1 MTTATATPTATEPV
15 HGIPQHP
22 DAEGALP
29 PTPHDEIDRSLQT
42 LHDKKDDWARLPI
55 RDRRAILGELMKD
68 FTALAGPWAEA
79 ARDAE
84 GIPAGSPT
92 AGEEWVAGP
101 YMIVRNLR
109 LLDQALAETERHGQ
123 PQIPG
128 PVTTRPDGQVVARV
142 FPQSIYDQIFYN
154 GITADVWMEPEVT
167 VEGLAD
173 TQAVAYKERDSEGEV
188 SLVLGAGNVS
198 SIGPMDLLYKLF
210 VENKVVALKVHP
222 VNAYLGPLLAEGFQT
237 LRDWG
242 VLRIVYGG
250 VAEGAY
256 LCEHP
261 LVDEIHI
268 TGSDKTV
275 EAIVFGPG
283 EEGRRRKAER
293 RPKLTKPVS
302 SELGNVSAVIVVP
315 GPWSAADVDFQA
327 EQLASTLTNNAGFNC
342 NATRVIVTCE
352 PWVRRRELIDG
363 VRRHLDAAPLRK
375 AYYPGAGDRHAA
387 FLAAHPEA
395 ELFGTTTDGELPWTL
410 IAGVDS
416 AAENDICFHT
426 EAFCGVT
433 SETALEAGSV
443 EEFVARAVDFANE
456 HLWGTLNCT
465 LLVHPSSLADRAVGP
480 AVERAIAELRYG
492 TVTVNCWAA
501 VGYGLVL
508 PPWGA
513 YPGHDVY
520 DIQSGSGV
528 VHNTLMF
535 DRSQKT
541 VVRAPF
547 RMMPKPLWFQS
558 HQTCREIGEKLTHFE
573 AEPSPWQLPGILWE
587 AVRG

>member
-1 MTTATATPTATEPV
+1 MSPATATEPV
-15 HGIPQHP
+15 HGIPQHG
-22 DAEGALP
+22 DAESALP
-29 PTPHDEIDRSLQT
+29 PTPREEIDRSLRT
-42 LHDKKDDWARLPI
+42 LGDKKDDWARLPI
-55 RDRRAILGELMKD
+55 PDRRAILGELMKD
-68 FTALAGPWAEA
+68 FGALAEPWAEA
-79 ARDAE
+79 AREAE

-109 LLDQALAETERHGQ
+109 LLDQALAEIERYGQ

-128 PVTTRPDGQVVARV
+128 PVTTRAGGQVVARV
-142 FPQSIYDQIFYN
+142 FPQSIYDHIFYS
-154 GITADVWMEPEVT
+154 GITAEVWMEPGVT
-167 VEGLAD
+167 AAGLAE
-173 TQAVAYKERDSEGEV
+173 TQATAYKERDPRGEV
-188 SLVLGAGNVS
+188 CLVLGAGNVS

-210 VENKVVALKVHP
+210 VENKVVVLKVHP
-222 VNAYLGPLLAEGFQT
+222 VNDYLGPLVAEGFQT

-256 LCEHP
+256 LCAHEA
-261 LVDEIHI
+261 VDEIHV

-293 RPKLTKPVS
+293 RPKLRKPVS

-342 NATRVIVTCE
+342 NATRVIVTYE

-363 VRRHLDAAPLRK
+363 VRRHLAAAPLRK

-395 ELFGTTTDGELPWTL
+395 EQFGTSEDGELPWTL
-410 IAGVDS
+410 IAGVDA
-416 AAENDICFHT
+416 AAEDDICFHT

-433 SETALEAGSV
+433 SETALAAGSI
-443 EEFVARAVDFANE
+443 EEFIGRAVELANE
-456 HLWGTLNCT
+456 RLWGTLNCT
-465 LLVHPSSLADRAVGP
+465 LLVHPSSLADRTVGP
-480 AVERAIAELRYG
+480 AVERAIEELCYG

-513 YPGHDVY
+513 YPGSDVY

-535 DRSQKT
+535 DRPQKT

-547 RMMPKPLWFQS
+547 RMTPKPLWFQS
-558 HQTCREIGEKLTHFE
+558 HRTGREIGEKLTRFE

-587 AVRG
+587 ALRG